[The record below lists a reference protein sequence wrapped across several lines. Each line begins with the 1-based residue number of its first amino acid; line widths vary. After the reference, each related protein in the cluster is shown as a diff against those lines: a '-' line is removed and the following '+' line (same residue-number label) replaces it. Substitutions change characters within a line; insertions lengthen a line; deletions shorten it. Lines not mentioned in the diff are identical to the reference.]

1 MYDTFISYR
10 RVGGDHIAARVYD
23 YLRLKGY
30 SPFYDITGMSA
41 GRFDEQLLRHLSN
54 SLNYILI
61 LSKGAL
67 DRCQTEDD
75 WVYREI
81 VCAIEHNLNIIVLV
95 EEGFVYPDN
104 LRDELRHIRMFQAI
118 EYSTQTL
125 SARLELLC
133 GML

>member
-61 LSKGAL
+61 LSPQ
-67 DRCQTEDD
+67 R
-75 WVYREI
+75 
-81 VCAIEHNLNIIVLV
+81 IVLGGGVMHQEQLFPLVRQKTV
-95 EEGFVYPDN
+95 ELLNGYVLTKEIDN
-104 LRDELRHIRMFQAI
+104 LKALMKQAANILDFETAIKLRDEIN
-118 EYSTQTL
+118 
-125 SARLELLC
+125 ELKK
-133 GML
+133 MKD